1 MGTQTPEL
9 KIIDLYSIYFGA
21 PKTFH
26 IFGTCPIV
34 EGEGKERRL
43 ARKWRR
49 EGGKESHRER
59 VVTKSKYQSE
69 HMSRKCGF
77 CLNLSSKKST
87 WKRFLNNADVKRL
100 RG

>member
-34 EGEGKERRL
+34 EGEGRKEGQL
-43 ARKWRR
+43 EN
-49 EGGKESHRER
+49 EGGKEEKKAIER
-59 VVTKSKYQSE
+59 GQLPRV
-69 HMSRKCGF
+69 
-77 CLNLSSKKST
+77 ST
-87 WKRFLNNADVKRL
+87 SQNTCPGNVDFV
-100 RG
+100 

>member
-43 ARKWRR
+43 ARK
-49 EGGKESHRER
+49 
-59 VVTKSKYQSE
+59 
-69 HMSRKCGF
+69 
-77 CLNLSSKKST
+77 
-87 WKRFLNNADVKRL
+87 
-100 RG
+100 